1 MHIRILALY
10 VLALL
15 WFVTPSSATSSANCA
30 TFSDGVSGI
39 KCTFSP
45 SVTAGTFDFGPDG
58 VITFQFDTVL
68 RPGFELDVSAVEDT
82 SPNYTTPSFT
92 GPDFPAGTVCIPYN
106 GFGGNGGRCVRYN
119 VTGANGGRG
128 SGQRGEFMG
137 RFFVL

>member
-45 SVTAGTFDFGPDG
+45 SVTAGTFDFGLDG

-68 RPGFELDVSAVEDT
+68 APGFDLDVSAVEDT
-82 SPNYTTPSFT
+82 DNTHFAFT
-92 GPDFPAGTVCIPYN
+92 GPDFPAGTVCIPYD
-106 GFGGNGGRCVRYN
+106 GFGGNGGH
-119 VTGANGGRG
+119 
-128 SGQRGEFMG
+128 
-137 RFFVL
+137 